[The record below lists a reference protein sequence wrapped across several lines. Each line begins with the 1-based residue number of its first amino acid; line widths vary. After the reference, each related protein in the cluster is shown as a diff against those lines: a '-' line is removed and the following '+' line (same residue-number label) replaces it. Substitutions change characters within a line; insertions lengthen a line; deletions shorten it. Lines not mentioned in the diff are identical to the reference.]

1 MPTRAALEGMA
12 YMQDTLFHGDLVISK
27 RILYTPSGFAKRT
40 LLHLQEIGE
49 LEARRPHVSQRD
61 GLSSYLF
68 FIVLRGSGELAY
80 RQTVHPLSAGDCVFV
95 DCKQGY
101 AHSTSAD
108 LWTLKW
114 IHFFGPELR
123 GIYEKYVERG
133 GRAVFSPGN
142 ISSFLELWER
152 IFFIAAS
159 AEYIRDMRIN
169 ELLAALLTLLMEN
182 SWNPSGGKSVR
193 GKRQNLQQVR
203 DYLDEN
209 FAQKISL
216 DALCGRFYMSR
227 SYLSRAFKAQFG
239 VNISEYLLGLR
250 ITRAKQLLRFSDD
263 SVADIAASCGFDDA
277 NFFARTF
284 KKVEGVSPSQFRA
297 SWRS

>member
-1 MPTRAALEGMA
+1 
-12 YMQDTLFHGDLVISK
+12 MQDTLFHGDLVTSK

-61 GLSSYLF
+61 SLSSYLF
-68 FIVLRGSGELAY
+68 FVVLRGSGELAY
-80 RQTVHPLSAGDCVFV
+80 RQNVYPLFAGDCVFV
-95 DCKQGY
+95 DCRQSY
-101 AHSTSAD
+101 AHSTDAD
-108 LWTLKW
+108 LWTLRW
-114 IHFFGPELR
+114 AHFWGPGLR

-133 GRAVFSPGN
+133 GRAVFSPTDV
-142 ISSFLELWER
+142 SPFLSLWER
-152 IFFIAAS
+152 MFSIAGTADH
-159 AEYIRDMRIN
+159 IRDMRIN
-169 ELLAALLTLLMEN
+169 EQLAALLTLLMEN
-182 SWNPSGGKSVR
+182 SWDPWGGKNVH
-193 GKRQNLQQVR
+193 GKQQSLQQVR
-203 DYLDEN
+203 NYLDEN
-209 FAQKISL
+209 FTRRITL
-216 DALCGRFYMSR
+216 DALCGQFYISR

-263 SVADIAASCGFDDA
+263 SIADIAAACGLDDA

-297 SWRS
+297 SWKS

>member
-1 MPTRAALEGMA
+1 
-12 YMQDTLFHGDLVISK
+12 MQETLFHSDLVTSK

-61 GLSSYLF
+61 SLASYLF

-80 RQTVHPLSAGDCVFV
+80 QQSVHPLSAGDCVFV
-95 DCKQGY
+95 DCRQGY
-101 AHSTSAD
+101 AHSTAAD

-114 IHFFGPELR
+114 VHFFGPELR

-133 GRAVFSPGN
+133 GRAVFSPTDV
-142 ISSFLELWER
+142 SPFLELWAR
-152 IFFIAAS
+152 LFSIAAGTD
-159 AEYIRDMRIN
+159 YIRDMRVN
-169 ELLAALLTLLMEN
+169 EQLAALLTLLMEN
-182 SWNPSGGKSVR
+182 SWNPSGSKGAH
-193 GKRQNLQQVR
+193 GKRQNLQHVR

-209 FAQKISL
+209 FTGRITL

-284 KKVEGVSPSQFRA
+284 KKIEGVSPSQFRA